1 MIVGTGTSMP
11 EIEFDTVVPSG
22 LIMMTPGP
30 VGPAGVQGPQGVG
43 VAGITVSGNTLVFDM
58 TTGADLTATVPALTA
73 AETAKTAAQGSATA
87 AAGSATSASASA
99 GTATTKAGEASG
111 SATAAAGSA
120 TAASG
125 SAATAATKAG
135 EAGTSA
141 TAAAGSAAT
150 ATTKAGESAGSAT
163 AASGSAATATT
174 KAGEASTSATT
185 ASTKATEAEAS
196 RAAAFLA
203 QQAAELAR
211 DQAVAGVVPD
221 NGVSTVKVVDGAV
234 TKPKL
239 SAALQASIDKADS
252 AVQLVGGTI
261 PQAQLPAIAVTEFL
275 GAIGSQAAMLVLTG
289 QRGDWC
295 TRTDL
300 GTDWQI
306 IAEPSTTLANWRERT
321 YPTSPVSSVAG
332 RNGAVTLSTA
342 DITDATMVGRNVMKA
357 ADAAAVRTVIGA
369 GTSSLTLGTSGS
381 TAAAGNDSRLSD
393 TRTPTTGTSPYDI
406 TFSAISGV
414 RAVGYGDVPIGIT
427 LRRAVTFTEMF
438 ACGETSDASGSTGV
452 QLHKNGSFVAGLTM
466 NAGTGQTDGTST
478 TGSWSFAA
486 GDALN
491 IYVASVGTTPG
502 KGLVV
507 DLKGTA

>member
-30 VGPAGVQGPQGVG
+30 VGPDGVQGPQGVG

-125 SAATAATKAG
+125 SAATAETKAG

-234 TKPKL
+234 TLAKL
-239 SAALQASIDKADS
+239 STGVQTEIGKAGTAVQPAGIAGLAPLASPGLTGTPTAPTAAALTSTTQVATTAFVTTADNLKAPLAS
-252 AVQLVGGTI
+252 
-261 PQAQLPAIAVTEFL
+261 PA
-275 GAIGSQAAMLVLTG
+275 LTG
-289 QRGDWC
+289 VPV
-295 TRTDL
+295 
-300 GTDWQI
+300 
-306 IAEPSTTLANWRERT
+306 A
-321 YPTSPVSSVAG
+321 PT
-332 RNGAVTLSTA
+332 
-342 DITDATMVGRNVMKA
+342 AT
-357 ADAAAVRTVIGA
+357 A
-369 GTSSLTLGTSGS
+369 GTSTTQLATTAFVTTADNLKAPLASPLLTGS
-381 TAAAGNDSRLSD
+381 PKINGVDPVITTDVRLSD
-393 TRTPTTGTSPYDI
+393 TRTPSTGTVPYDI
-406 TFSAISGV
+406 TYAAQSGT
-414 RAVGYGDVPIGIT
+414 RAVGYGDIPAGIK
-427 LRRAVTFTEMF
+427 LRRAVTFTEMYVHCQT
-438 ACGETSDASGSTGV
+438 ADASGTTGV
-452 QLHKNGSFVAGLTM
+452 QLHKNGSYIAGVDIAAASQVAG
-466 NAGTGQTDGTST
+466 AVT
-478 TGSWSFAA
+478 TGTFSFAA
-486 GDALN
+486 GDLLTV
-491 IYVASVGTTPG
+491 YVAAIGTTPG

-507 DLKGTA
+507 DLKGLA